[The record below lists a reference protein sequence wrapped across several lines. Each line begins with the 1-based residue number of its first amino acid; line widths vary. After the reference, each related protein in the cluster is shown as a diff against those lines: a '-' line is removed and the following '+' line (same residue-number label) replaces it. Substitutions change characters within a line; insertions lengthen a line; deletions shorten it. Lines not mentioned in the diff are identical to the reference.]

1 MEEGFK
7 VVIDITKPNYIRN
20 STVKE
25 KMAIAVLSNDSSYRN

>member
-7 VVIDITKPNYIRN
+7 IVIDITKTNYIRSSN
-20 STVKE
+20 VKE